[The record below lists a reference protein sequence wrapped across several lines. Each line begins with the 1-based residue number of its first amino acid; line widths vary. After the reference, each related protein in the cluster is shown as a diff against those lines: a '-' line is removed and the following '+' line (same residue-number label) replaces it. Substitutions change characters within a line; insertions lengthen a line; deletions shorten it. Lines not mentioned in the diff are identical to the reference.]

1 MDNAVLN
8 RAKISNKVTI
18 MGNGGTKFSS
28 GKIVFPGEK
37 LCVLEEFMPGE
48 GTFEINGNVYSKLVG
63 RVLYDFVSRKVSV
76 MPLRKV
82 VNIPKQGM
90 VVYAVVS
97 TTKDDVAFTRI
108 FSAEKGTVFS
118 GTFTGILHV
127 SQISNN
133 YVKVV
138 TDAIK
143 VGDIVKAKV
152 LTSWNPFQLTTKGTK
167 LGVIYALCSKCG
179 TPLVKRRT
187 KLQCPHCGNVESR
200 KISSDYM
207 LSGGKRS

>member
-1 MDNAVLN
+1 MNNAVLN
-8 RAKISNKVTI
+8 RAKIGNKVTV
-18 MGNGGTKFSS
+18 MGDSDTKFSS

-48 GTFEINGNVYSKLVG
+48 GTFEENGNVYSKLVG
-63 RVLYDFVSRKVSV
+63 RVLYDFVSRKVLV
-76 MPLRKV
+76 IPLRKV

-152 LTSWNPFQLTTKGTK
+152 LTPWNPFQLTTRGTK
-167 LGVIYALCSKCG
+167 LGVIYAFCSKCG

-207 LSGGKRS
+207 LSGGRRI

>member
-1 MDNAVLN
+1 MN
-8 RAKISNKVTI
+8 NKVLQA
-18 MGNGGTKFSS
+18 KFYS

-37 LCVLEEFMPGE
+37 LCVLEEFMPGD
-48 GTFEINGNVYSKLVG
+48 GTFEINGNVYSKFVG
-63 RVLYDFVSRKVSV
+63 RVLYDFVSRKVTV
-76 MPLRKV
+76 VPLKKV
-82 VNIPKQGM
+82 ANIPKQGM
-90 VVYAVVS
+90 VIYAVIS
-97 TTKDDVAFTRI
+97 TTKDDVAFTKI
-108 FSAEKGTVFS
+108 FGAEKGVSFS

-127 SQISNN
+127 SQISSN
-133 YVKVV
+133 YIKVV
-138 TDAIK
+138 TDAVK

-179 TPLVKRRT
+179 TPLIKKRT
-187 KLQCPHCGNVESR
+187 KLQCPKCGNVESR